1 MATREEYT
9 KKLKSKLDEWN
20 AKIDELKEKSEA
32 ADADI
37 RAEYREHIQELKAQR
52 AELRNTL
59 RKLQDA
65 SGEAWTEIRQ
75 GADNAWSAMEAALD
89 RARSK
94 FK

>member
-1 MATREEYT
+1 MATRQEYT
-9 KKLKSKLDEWN
+9 EKLKSKLDEWN
-20 AKIDELKEKSEA
+20 GKIDELQANGEETGEEMH
-32 ADADI
+32 
-37 RAEYREHIQELKAQR
+37 AEYRKQIQELKAQR

-65 SGEAWTEIRQ
+65 SGDAWKEIKH

-94 FK
+94 FE